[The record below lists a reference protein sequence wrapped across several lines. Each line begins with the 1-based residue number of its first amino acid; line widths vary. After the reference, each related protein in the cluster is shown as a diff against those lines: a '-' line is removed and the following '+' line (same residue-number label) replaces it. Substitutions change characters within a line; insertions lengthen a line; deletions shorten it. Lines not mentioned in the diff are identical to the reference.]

1 MAKLLI
7 EIPDNLH
14 RLVKTL
20 ATAKGETM
28 KNFVIR
34 SMENLAKH
42 EANNENIN
50 DVNFLKPHLTN
61 LVDKMSNT
69 PFPLLNDAFEF
80 FRSRLCAPRS
90 I

>member
-69 PFPLLNDAFEF
+69 I
-80 FRSRLCAPRS
+80 STS
-90 I
+90 K

>member
-61 LVDKMSNT
+61 LVDKMSNNKIKKKVGNRT
-69 PFPLLNDAFEF
+69 VQ
-80 FRSRLCAPRS
+80 
-90 I
+90 

>member
-50 DVNFLKPHLTN
+50 DVNFLKQHLTN
-61 LVDKMSNT
+61 LVDKMSN
-69 PFPLLNDAFEF
+69 NN
-80 FRSRLCAPRS
+80 S
-90 I
+90 

>member
-20 ATAKGETM
+20 ASAKGETM

-61 LVDKMSNT
+61 LVDKMSN
-69 PFPLLNDAFEF
+69 NNQ
-80 FRSRLCAPRS
+80 
-90 I
+90 

>member
-61 LVDKMSNT
+61 LVDKMSN
-69 PFPLLNDAFEF
+69 N
-80 FRSRLCAPRS
+80 SQ
-90 I
+90 

>member
-61 LVDKMSNT
+61 LVDKISN
-69 PFPLLNDAFEF
+69 NNQ
-80 FRSRLCAPRS
+80 
-90 I
+90 

>member
-61 LVDKMSNT
+61 LVDKMSN
-69 PFPLLNDAFEF
+69 NNQ
-80 FRSRLCAPRS
+80 
-90 I
+90 

>member
-28 KNFVIR
+28 KNFVRR

-61 LVDKMSNT
+61 LVDKISN
-69 PFPLLNDAFEF
+69 NN
-80 FRSRLCAPRS
+80 S
-90 I
+90 

>member
-1 MAKLLI
+1 MAQLLI
-7 EIPDNLH
+7 EIRDNLH

-61 LVDKMSNT
+61 LVDKMSN
-69 PFPLLNDAFEF
+69 NNQ
-80 FRSRLCAPRS
+80 
-90 I
+90 